1 MKPFNEHLALIAEC
15 TRENRA
21 ALLRHI
27 LAVNQWRDKYPHLM
41 RADNE
46 MAALALALLDGLM
59 GNW

>member
-1 MKPFNEHLALIAEC
+1 MKPFNERLALIARC

-21 ALLRHI
+21 ALLRHVQAI
-27 LAVNQWRDKYPHLM
+27 NQWRDQYPHLM
-41 RADNE
+41 RTDNE